1 MTQANQIRALTIA
14 MRCMGPQEGI
24 TQQIS
29 NVRLGRTCKAS
40 SAAFPAQ
47 EAHFEATL
55 IFDRQDE
62 IDTTAWKIRIQ
73 DEHERALAC
82 MVDLYDNHYDPFDP
96 L

>member
-1 MTQANQIRALTIA
+1 MTRANQIRALAIA
-14 MRCMGPQEGI
+14 MRSMGPQEGI

-29 NVRLGRTCKAS
+29 NVRLGRTCKIAS
-40 SAAFPAQ
+40 AVFPA
-47 EAHFEATL
+47 EAAHFEAMI

-73 DEHERALAC
+73 DEQERAVAR
-82 MVDLYDNHYDPFDP
+82 MVDLYDTMHDPFDP

>member
-1 MTQANQIRALTIA
+1 MTRTIQIRALAIA
-14 MRCMGPQEGI
+14 MRNMGPQEGI

-29 NVRLGRTCKAS
+29 NVRLGRTCKIALV
-40 SAAFPAQ
+40 AFPA
-47 EAHFEATL
+47 EAAHFEAMI

-73 DEHERALAC
+73 DEHERAVAR
-82 MVDLYDNHYDPFDP
+82 MVDLYDIVHDPFDP

>member
-1 MTQANQIRALTIA
+1 MTLTTQIRALAIA
-14 MRCMGPQEGI
+14 MRNMGPQEGI

-29 NVRLGRTCKAS
+29 NVRLGRTCKIALV
-40 SAAFPAQ
+40 AFPA
-47 EAHFEATL
+47 EAAHFEAMI

-82 MVDLYDNHYDPFDP
+82 MVDLYDNQYDPFDP